1 MYSDIIKNCSLGFK
15 YVGNEKTPNPN
26 AGDVVINI
34 KDNITSV
41 YDGTYW
47 SNCLTVDRVLPS
59 PTIEYREIKPKVCVR
74 CGAPLHGYKCE
85 YCDTEYS

>member
-1 MYSDIIKNCSLGFK
+1 MMIEDLHSGINYIGTTKISNPKIGDLVSDIRREEFFI
-15 YVGNEKTPNPN
+15 YDGNEWIDC
-26 AGDVVINI
+26 G
-34 KDNITSV
+34 ITTT
-41 YDGTYW
+41 G
-47 SNCLTVDRVLPS
+47 

>member
-1 MYSDIIKNCSLGFK
+1 MYFDFGSFEYIGTIKPSNPKLGNIVSDVRG
-15 YVGNEKTPNPN
+15 E
-26 AGDVVINI
+26 NI
-34 KDNITSV
+34 SIYNGHNWVDCIDTTST
-41 YDGTYW
+41 G
-47 SNCLTVDRVLPS
+47 